1 MALNLK
7 SKSNCRFG
15 RRGKRFDFR
24 RISFRKISFR
34 RIPFRNISFRR
45 GLQVIPNIFTL
56 GNSFFGFCSIIFAAR
71 EAWVAAAFCIFLG
84 ALMDALDGQV
94 ARWVRSSSEF
104 GLQLD
109 SLSDAITFCLAPAFL
124 IYCWQLKKFGLIGM
138 VICGIFLAC
147 GLLRLAKFNITHNE
161 QSQSFIGVPTP
172 FAACFLASFVL
183 NVYHLSFKSFFALS
197 ALVFAMIVLSGL
209 MICSVRIPTFKHI
222 RKGFYALAG
231 VIFIAFAVVFGFVK
245 VLFFIYAA
253 YIAFAL
259 CKAIFIKTAQIFL
272 YLKFRLQAH
281 EVRVHESH
289 DHESCSCEVH
299 DALRESLIHK

>member
-1 MALNLK
+1 MALNFK
-7 SKSNCRFG
+7 SKCTHRFG
-15 RRGKRFDFR
+15 RGRKGFNFR
-24 RISFRKISFR
+24 P
-34 RIPFRNISFRR
+34 IPFRR
-45 GLQVIPNIFTL
+45 GLRVIPNIFTL

-124 IYCWQLKKFGLIGM
+124 VYCWQLKKFGVIGM
-138 VICGIFLAC
+138 GICGLFLAC

-161 QSQSFIGVPTP
+161 QSKSFIGVPTP
-172 FAACFLASFVL
+172 FAACFLASLIL
-183 NVYHLSFKSFFALS
+183 NMHQVSFKSLFSLFAL
-197 ALVFAMIVLSGL
+197 AFAMIVLSGL

-231 VIFIAFAVVFGFVK
+231 IIFVAFAMVFGCIK

-259 CKAIFIKTAQIFL
+259 CKAIFIKISQIFL
-272 YLKFRLQAH
+272 YLKFRFQRH
-281 EVRVHESH
+281 EAQ

-299 DALRESLIHK
+299 DALQESIFHK